1 MEEKRWPL
9 GESETGFGKMLRNQW
24 QLEEAETRFREML
37 EESDEKGPI
46 IIVENGVKVGAL
58 LPFEHW
64 RRLELRAGPDLKDVL
79 LAPEP
84 RTENL
89 AAPRRPLP
97 MRPPPV
103 FD

>member
-1 MEEKRWPL
+1 MEK
-9 GESETGFGKMLRNQW
+9 QW
-24 QLEEAETRFREML
+24 QLEEAESRFREML
-37 EESDEKGPI
+37 MESDAHGPI
-46 IIVENGVKVGAL
+46 IIVKDGVKVGVL

-64 RRLELRAGPDLKDVL
+64 RRLELRAGPDIKQVL

-89 AAPRRPLP
+89 VPPRRDFP

>member
-9 GESETGFGKMLRNQW
+9 GESEARFGKMLRNQW

-37 EESDEKGPI
+37 AESDEKGPI

-64 RRLELRAGPDLKDVL
+64 RRLELRAGPDPL
-79 LAPEP
+79 LAAEP

>member
-1 MEEKRWPL
+1 MENERQL
-9 GESETGFGKMLRNQW
+9 EEAEAGFGKILGNEW

-37 EESDEKGPI
+37 AESDAKGPI
-46 IIVENGVKVGAL
+46 IIVKDGVKVGAL

-64 RRLELRAGPDLKDVL
+64 RRLERRAGPDPL

-84 RTENL
+84 PTENL
-89 AAPRRPLP
+89 APPRRAFT

>member
-1 MEEKRWPL
+1 MED
-9 GESETGFGKMLRNQW
+9 TQW

-37 EESDEKGPI
+37 AESDEKGPI

-58 LPFEHW
+58 LPYEHW

-89 AAPRRPLP
+89 VPPRRGFP

-103 FD
+103 LD

>member
-1 MEEKRWPL
+1 MEEK
-9 GESETGFGKMLRNQW
+9 QW

-37 EESDEKGPI
+37 EDSDAHGPI
-46 IIVENGVKVGAL
+46 IIVKDGVKVGAL

-64 RRLELRAGPDLKDVL
+64 RRLELRAGPDIKDVL

-89 AAPRRPLP
+89 AAPRRGFP

>member
-1 MEEKRWPL
+1 MEK
-9 GESETGFGKMLRNQW
+9 QW
-24 QLEEAETRFREML
+24 QLEEAESRFREML
-37 EESDEKGPI
+37 TESDAHGPI
-46 IIVENGVKVGAL
+46 IIVKDGVKVGVL

-64 RRLELRAGPDLKDVL
+64 QRLELRAGPDIKQVL

-89 AAPRRPLP
+89 VPPRWDFP

>member
-1 MEEKRWPL
+1 MEEKRW
-9 GESETGFGKMLRNQW
+9 
-24 QLEEAETRFREML
+24 QLEDAETRFREML
-37 EESDEKGPI
+37 EESEAHGPI
-46 IIVENGVKVGAL
+46 IIVKDGVKVGAL

-64 RRLELRAGPDLKDVL
+64 RRLELRAGPDPL

-89 AAPRRPLP
+89 APPRRDMP